1 VISPETVPADALAAL
16 GALVETRSG
25 LRFGGGRSGELVTKL
40 ARAFAESKCATW
52 PEYQAQVTNGALFEQ
67 LVETLTIGETY
78 FYRHRPYFD
87 MLEREILPEIVAR
100 RRDSKRLRLWCAG
113 CATGE
118 EAYSL
123 AIAVRAVLPDVD
135 DWQVTLLATD
145 LNRGF
150 LARAAAGVYG
160 EWSFRETGAPFRA
173 ANFVADGPRWRVRP
187 EVRQLVRFGQLN
199 LAEDGYPSAASGTAA
214 LDLILCRNV
223 LLYFGQDLTQKV
235 VGRMRTALVPGGWLV
250 LGPSDPRPGL
260 LAEFEM
266 HAGQGAVVYRRVD
279 ADRPRGDPFGGNW
292 LTGSTAP
299 LKVADQLPS
308 GDPFGEKWLT
318 APTIPLEVADQRPIR
333 DPFGET
339 SPTVSMPAAIQS
351 PPWQEWS
358 SGSERSEADGAMNA
372 EGDWHAAWL
381 LARAS
386 ADGGELD
393 IAEEH
398 CRQAMAM
405 AHLRPEPYYLFGAL
419 RLARGDDAGSLEAHR
434 KALYV
439 DPRFVP
445 ALLAQAAIHR
455 RGGATAKARQALV
468 RAQRLLEGRVADEWV
483 LADDGLTVGRLRDA
497 VTQALGDQGHG
508 A

>member
-1 VISPETVPADALAAL
+1 MIAPETVPADALAAL
-16 GALVETRSG
+16 SALVEARAG
-25 LRFGGGRSGELVTKL
+25 LRFVGGRSDELATKL
-40 ARAFAESKCATW
+40 QRAYAESNCATW
-52 PEYQAQVTNGALFEQ
+52 HEYQAQVTSGVLFEQ
-67 LVETLTIGETY
+67 LIESLTIGETY

-87 MLEREILPEIVAR
+87 LLEREILPEIVAR
-100 RRDSKRLRLWCAG
+100 RRASKRLRLWCAG

-123 AIAVRAVLPDVD
+123 AIAVRGMLPDVD
-135 DWQVTLLATD
+135 DWQVSLLATD
-145 LNRGF
+145 LNRAF
-150 LARAAAGVYG
+150 LARAEAGVYG
-160 EWSFRETGAPFRA
+160 EWSFRETDPAFRA
-173 ANFVADGPRWRVRP
+173 ANFLPDRSRWRVRP
-187 EVRQLVRFGQLN
+187 NVRKLVRFGQLN
-199 LAEDGYPSAASGTAA
+199 LAEDGYPSAAGGTAG

-260 LAEFEM
+260 LADFEM
-266 HAGQGAVVYRRVD
+266 HAREGAVVYRRVD
-279 ADRPRGDPFGGNW
+279 ADHPRGDPSLGKEFSA
-292 LTGSTAP
+292 STVL
-299 LKVADQLPS
+299 LKVADQRPT
-308 GDPFGEKWLT
+308 GDPFGNIEVPSAVSDRE
-318 APTIPLEVADQRPIR
+318 APAVRVPSARRVLGKTQGRQSTQGKLSRP
-333 DPFGET
+333 DG
-339 SPTVSMPAAIQS
+339 SPR
-351 PPWQEWS
+351 
-358 SGSERSEADGAMNA
+358 SERSDADGTASS
-372 EGDWHAAWL
+372 EGDWHSAWL

-398 CRQAMAM
+398 CRQAIAR
-405 AHLRPEPYYLFGAL
+405 AHLRPEPYYLYGAL

-455 RGGATAKARQALV
+455 RVGAPAKARQALV
-468 RAQRLLEGRVADEWV
+468 RAERLLDGRLADEWV

-497 VTQALGDQGHG
+497 VRQALGAEGLG

>member
-1 VISPETVPADALAAL
+1 V
-16 GALVETRSG
+16 
-25 LRFGGGRSGELVTKL
+25 GGRSDELAIKL
-40 ARAFAESKCATW
+40 ARAFDESDCATW
-52 PEYQAQVTNGALFEQ
+52 PEYLAHVTSGRLFEQ
-67 LVETLTIGETY
+67 LIETLTIGETY

-100 RRDSKRLRLWCAG
+100 RRTTKRLRLWCAA

-123 AIAVRAVLPDVD
+123 AIAVRAVLPDID
-135 DWQVTLLATD
+135 DWQVTVLATD
-145 LNRGF
+145 INRGF
-150 LARAAAGVYG
+150 LARAEAGIYG
-160 EWSFRETGAPFRA
+160 EWSFRETEASFKA
-173 ANFVADGPRWRVRP
+173 ANFIAEGPRWRIRP
-187 EVRQLVRFGQLN
+187 EVRKLVRFGQLN
-199 LAEDGYPSAASGTAA
+199 LAEDGYPAATNGTAG

-223 LLYFGQDLTQKV
+223 LLYFGQELTQRV

-266 HAGQGAVVYRRVD
+266 RAGDGAVVYRRVD
-279 ADRPRGDPFGGNW
+279 RVA
-292 LTGSTAP
+292 AP
-299 LKVADQLPS
+299 LTLR
-308 GDPFGEKWLT
+308 DPVSLK
-318 APTIPLEVADQRPIR
+318 AADQRPSGE
-333 DPFGET
+333 PFGEQW
-339 SPTVSMPAAIQS
+339 PTVSTMQAPVAITTE
-351 PPWQEWS
+351 PPVTE
-358 SGSERSEADGAMNA
+358 D
-372 EGDWHAAWL
+372 GDWRAAWL

-386 ADGGELD
+386 ADGGQLD
-393 IAEEH
+393 VAEEH
-398 CRQAMAM
+398 CQQAIKR

-455 RGGATAKARQALV
+455 RGGATAKARQALL

-483 LADDGLTVGRLRDA
+483 LVDDGLTVGRLRDA
-497 VTQALGDQGHG
+497 VREALSVEGLGS
-508 A
+508 

>member
-1 VISPETVPADALAAL
+1 VITPETVPADALAAL
-16 GALVETRSG
+16 SALIEARSG
-25 LRFGGGRSGELVTKL
+25 LRYTGGRSGELATKL
-40 ARAFAESKCATW
+40 ARAFAESECATW
-52 PEYQAQVTNGALFEQ
+52 PEYQARVTSGALFEQ
-67 LVETLTIGETY
+67 LVEMLTVGETY
-78 FYRHRPYFD
+78 FYRHRPYFE

-123 AIAVRAVLPDVD
+123 AIAVRGVLPDVD

-145 LNRGF
+145 LNRAF
-150 LARAAAGVYG
+150 LARAEGGVYG
-160 EWSFRETGAPFRA
+160 EWSFRETDPAFRA

-199 LAEDGYPSAASGTAA
+199 LAEDGYPSAAGGTAG

-223 LLYFGQDLTQKV
+223 LLYFGQELTQKV

-260 LAEFEM
+260 LSDFEM
-266 HAGQGAVVYRRVD
+266 HAGDGAVVYRRVD
-279 ADRPRGDPFGGNW
+279 VDHPKGDPLAATK
-292 LTGSTAP
+292 LTAPMAP
-299 LKVADQLPS
+299 LKVAD
-308 GDPFGEKWLT
+308 
-318 APTIPLEVADQRPIR
+318 RPIAGDSFGDIYTSAAAKVR
-333 DPFGET
+333 DALPRPMPHRKNARPER
-339 SPTVSMPAAIQS
+339 SP
-351 PPWQEWS
+351 
-358 SGSERSEADGAMNA
+358 GSARSEADGTIDAA
-372 EGDWHAAWL
+372 GDWHAAWL
-381 LARAS
+381 MARAS

-393 IAEEH
+393 LAEEH
-398 CRQAMAM
+398 CQQAIAR

-455 RGGATAKARQALV
+455 RGGAPAKARQALV

-497 VTQALGDQGHG
+497 VAQALGDQGLG
-508 A
+508 T